1 MKILI
6 TAGGTSEPIDDV
18 RKITNRSTG
27 KLGLA
32 IGERLLLEYPDKLEK
47 LYYLHGETAD
57 YPGGPQVEPVRIGGT
72 VDLKERLTEILTKDS
87 IDAVI
92 HSMAVSD
99 YMVDKVTTVEAIKTG
114 VESAEITGNKISSS
128 IDDLAII
135 LKRTPK
141 IIGIIKE
148 LSPRTKLVGFKLLS
162 NVPHEE
168 LIAVAKGLMEKNRCD
183 FVLANDLK
191 EIGGGMHKGYL
202 VHRDGRVDSMETKEE
217 IAEMI
222 ARRVMEQEA

>member
-1 MKILI
+1 MKIVI

-27 KLGLA
+27 RLGFA
-32 IGERLLLEYPDKLEK
+32 ISKVLLKENRDKVEK
-47 LYYLHGETAD
+47 LYYLHGETASFPED
-57 YPGGPQVEPVRIGGT
+57 PLVEHIRIGGT
-72 VDLKERLTEILTKDS
+72 MDLKEQMEKVLRNDS

-92 HSMAVSD
+92 HTMAVSD

-114 VESAEITGNKISSS
+114 VESSKINGNKISSS
-128 IDDLAII
+128 IDDLAIT
-135 LKRTPK
+135 LRRTPK
-141 IIGIIKE
+141 IIGMIKK
-148 LSPRTKLVGFKLLS
+148 LSPQSKLVGFKLLS

-168 LIAVAKGLMEKNRCD
+168 LIRVASALMEKNDCD
-183 FVLANDLK
+183 FVMANDLS

-202 VHRDGRVDSMETKEE
+202 IHRNGDIDTMQTKDE

-222 ARRVMEQEA
+222 ARRITEQED

>member
-32 IGERLLLEYPDKLEK
+32 IGNRILREYPEKVEK

-57 YPGGPQVEPVRIGGT
+57 YPADPRVEPVRIGGT
-72 VDLKERLTEILTKDS
+72 AELKEKLTEILAKDS
-87 IDAVI
+87 VDAVI

-99 YMVDKVTTVEAIKTG
+99 YMVDRVTTVEAIKAG
-114 VESAEITGNKISSS
+114 VEADEITGNKISSS
-128 IDDLAII
+128 IDDLAIV

-148 LSPRTKLVGFKLLS
+148 LSPETKLVGFKLLS

-168 LIAVAKGLMEKNRCD
+168 LISVANALMEKNRCD

-191 EIGGGMHKGYL
+191 EIGRGSHKGYL
-202 VHRDGRVDSMETKEE
+202 VHRDGSVDYMETKEE

>member
-32 IGERLLLEYPDKLEK
+32 IGERLLREYPDKLEK

-57 YPGGPQVEPVRIGGT
+57 YPRGPQVEPVRIGGT
-72 VDLKERLTEILTKDS
+72 VDLKERLTEILTRDS

-114 VESAEITGNKISSS
+114 VESAEITRNKISSS

>member
-32 IGERLLLEYPDKLEK
+32 IGERLLREYPDKIEK

-57 YPGGPQVEPVRIGGT
+57 CPGDPRVEPVRIGGT

-128 IDDLAII
+128 IDNLAII

-141 IIGIIKE
+141 IISIIKE

-217 IAEMI
+217 IAGMI
-222 ARRVMEQEA
+222 TRRVMEQEA

>member
-1 MKILI
+1 M
-6 TAGGTSEPIDDV
+6 
-18 RKITNRSTG
+18 
-27 KLGLA
+27 
-32 IGERLLLEYPDKLEK
+32 
-47 LYYLHGETAD
+47 
-57 YPGGPQVEPVRIGGT
+57 EPVRIGGT
-72 VDLKERLTEILTKDS
+72 VDLKERLTEILTRDS

>member
-32 IGERLLLEYPDKLEK
+32 IGERLLREYPNKIEK

-57 YPGGPQVEPVRIGGT
+57 YPGDPRVEPVRIGGT

-141 IIGIIKE
+141 IISIIKE

-217 IAEMI
+217 IAGMI
-222 ARRVMEQEA
+222 TRRVMEQEA